1 MKLIGIVLIALGV
14 VALAYGGITYT
25 KKETVLDVGPI
36 HATADRKET
45 IPLPP
50 VLGVAAIIGGV
61 VMIVY
66 GSRKKA

>member
-66 GSRKKA
+66 GSRKKV